1 MLNLQKIIDVK
12 NLDRAALAKKLFS
25 GVTRSDMALTRVLR
39 GEQELTVEQ
48 YRILA
53 EITEIPLGFLVTQD
67 WLIGAEEEGKVHFL
81 RGDIIAQL
89 DTQDWLTVV
98 HQYRDGSYV
107 PVFEVKVTE
116 GKIPLSVYLEDLTNI
131 VISNNVKY
139 LKPVK

>member
-1 MLNLQKIIDVK
+1 MLNLQKIIDAK

-98 HQYRDGSYV
+98 HQYRCGSYV